1 MSDDKETIYIVNSKP
16 KPDDIHVLEPDPFEV
31 HKMQLTFKIQEL
43 EREKLR
49 RNGLN
54 IEQNSL
60 EERVKI

>member
-1 MSDDKETIYIVNSKP
+1 MNSKP